1 MELYHEKIVAQVNAL
16 KTRSYYIPF
25 TSENFSYDKTKSQ
38 EVTLLNSWKF
48 AFIPEFSPDAFNVE
62 PTETFSVPFNW
73 QLKGFDYNQ
82 YTNFF
87 YPIPFDP
94 PKVDKE
100 NPCGVYVAPYFV
112 KDETR
117 KHYIVFDGVDSCL
130 YLFVNDKFVGYSTVS
145 HSQAEFD
152 ISPFVKSGENKIKA
166 VVLKWCSGTYFED
179 QDKLRMSGIFRD
191 VYVLSRPQG
200 HLVDYKI
207 TTDTDLTDGFIT
219 LSCDKRAEAKL
230 YSGETLIGD
239 GCGKDITF
247 TVKNASLWTA

>member
-1 MELYHEKIVAQVNAL
+1 MEFYHEKIVNQVNAL

-25 TSENFSYDKTKSQ
+25 TDENFSPDKEKSK
-38 EVTLLNSWKF
+38 EVVVLKKWKF
-48 AFIPEFSPDAFNVE
+48 AFFPEFTEEVFGEN

-100 NPCGVYVAPYFV
+100 NPCGLYVTDYVVA
-112 KDETR
+112 EEGR

-130 YLFVNDKFVGYSTVS
+130 YLLVNGKFVGYSTVS

-152 ISPFVKSGENKIKA
+152 ITPFVAAGKNEIRA
-166 VVLKWCSGTYFED
+166 VVLKWCCGTYFED

-191 VYVLSRPQG
+191 VYVISRPKD
-200 HLVDYKI
+200 HIADYKI
-207 TTDTDLTDGFIT
+207 TTDTDLKMGTI
-219 LSCDKRAEAKL
+219 SVVCDRPATVKL
-230 YSGETLIGD
+230 YDGERLIDEKKGE
-239 GCGKDITF
+239 KTEF
-247 TVKNASLWTA
+247 